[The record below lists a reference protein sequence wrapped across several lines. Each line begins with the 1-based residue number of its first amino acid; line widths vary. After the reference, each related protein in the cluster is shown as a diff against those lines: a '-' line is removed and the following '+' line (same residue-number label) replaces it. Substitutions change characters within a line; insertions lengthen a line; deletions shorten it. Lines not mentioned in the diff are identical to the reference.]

1 MTSRKSLVVGDYIER
16 DSIIHALDP
25 RVKLISTFLFALV
38 LFFVTSMGAIFVASL
53 LVGVL
58 IGFSRLPVKMIIRS
72 LMPVAV
78 FLIVFSLF
86 QVVVIQEGQVLFSIG
101 PLAISDEGITM
112 ASLFMWRTLMLFL
125 IAIVMTATTSS
136 YQLTQGIEL
145 LLNPL
150 KNLRVPVR
158 DLATMV
164 SISLRFI
171 PILRDELHLVQQAQ
185 RARGYIRYNTSIK
198 NRIKL
203 FIPLLVPLLVRA
215 LKRAEELGEAM
226 EARGYSSRGTYTMW
240 KQKKWQGKD
249 SCALSVSIVVACL
262 VLWL

>member
-1 MTSRKSLVVGDYIER
+1 MASRGSLVVGDYIEK
-16 DSIIHALDP
+16 DSIIHALDS

-38 LFFVTSMGAIFVASL
+38 LFFVTSIESILVVSL
-53 LVGVL
+53 LVGLL
-58 IGFSRLPVKMIIRS
+58 IGSSRLPVKVIGRS
-72 LMPVAV
+72 LMPVV
-78 FLIVFSLF
+78 IFLLVFSLF

-101 PLAISDEGITM
+101 PLSITDEGVMM

-136 YQLTQGIEL
+136 YQLTQGIES

-171 PILRDELHLVQQAQ
+171 PILRDELHFVQQAQ
-185 RARGYIRYNTSIK
+185 RTRGYICYKTSIK

-226 EARGYSSRGTYTMW
+226 EARGYSSRGAYTIW

-249 SCALSVSIVVACL
+249 SFALSVSIVLACL